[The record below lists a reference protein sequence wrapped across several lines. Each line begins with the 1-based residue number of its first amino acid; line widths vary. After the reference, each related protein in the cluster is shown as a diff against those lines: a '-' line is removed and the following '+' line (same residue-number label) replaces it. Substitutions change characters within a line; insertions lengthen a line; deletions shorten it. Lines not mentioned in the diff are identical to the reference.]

1 MAVHHLLK
9 IPSLVQKMNPVA
21 QQAMNHQHTIV
32 HAAHGFH
39 LAHLLHM
46 TTHFFKDMWR
56 RMKAKR
62 KAN

>member
-21 QQAMNHQHTIV
+21 QQAMNHQHTV
-32 HAAHGFH
+32 HAGFH

-46 TTHFFKDMWR
+46 TTHFCKDMWR

-62 KAN
+62 KAT